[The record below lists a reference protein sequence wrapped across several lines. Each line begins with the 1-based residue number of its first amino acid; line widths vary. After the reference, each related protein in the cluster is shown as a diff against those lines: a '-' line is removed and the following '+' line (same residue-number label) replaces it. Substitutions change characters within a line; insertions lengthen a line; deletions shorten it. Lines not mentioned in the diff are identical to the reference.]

1 MNENQVTCD
10 DAVLQDMLLSDQC
23 SEPSEQLVAHI
34 ETCTR
39 CQHKIADLAGPRA
52 LWEGVKS
59 AISDADELDQQRRFP
74 PVNLDQSAFHWTE
87 SMAKQ
92 LLSPPTHPEMLGRL
106 GRYEVERLI
115 GSGGMGVVFKAFDTE
130 LNRPVAIKLL
140 APYLA
145 GSGPARQRFARE
157 ARAAAAVVHQHVVPI
172 HNVET
177 ERDSPF
183 IVMQF
188 VSGESLQARIDRTG
202 PLQLCEILRI
212 GMQVADGLSAAHQQG
227 LVHRDI
233 KPSNILLEED
243 VDRALISDFGLAR
256 AADDASLTRTGFH
269 PGTPQYM
276 SPEQASGQ
284 IVDARSDLFSLGSM
298 LYTMCTGRPPF
309 RAENSLSVM
318 RRITE
323 SEPTPIQEI
332 NPNIPE
338 RMSAVITKLMTKSV
352 QDRLSS
358 AAEVRELLEALLS
371 HVQQPLS
378 SSLPT
383 LPWLLSPEAAPTTS
397 KSKGRWLNMKTL
409 VLGNSLLIGCV
420 AFLMWPSD
428 PEPVQQSAASPQD
441 SHQGSLQ
448 ETPVDNGGLSQEETA
463 RLERLI
469 KDNPLIVVGKLQ
481 EGEPTGSARSHLFE
495 TNQILKGKPIK
506 IDVLFSHITAVGPVD
521 PTANQNPAANLPRLN
536 AGEYL
541 LILQQEVVVSSFA
554 VSIFGLSVTPEK
566 TFKHF
571 ILRDG
576 QQHAAWTL
584 NSPQA
589 AYIRQFL
596 TLVQSKKAD
605 KEVLGHGYSRQGDFI
620 YFNEQRIDQA
630 GREDFDRFAK
640 STNLKLTPCAGVD
653 AASFKALSEEY
664 TKDKNKVYYKWISNK
679 RFWVTELPLADAQS
693 FEVISSNLA
702 KDAKS
707 AWWYGEP
714 LPGVDPKTV
723 ELVNPGFVWKDAK
736 NVWYQ
741 REKMSGVDAKT
752 FRHLDQAF
760 YRDAN
765 RVYWSTTPLEGV
777 DLDTFRTFGDDSP
790 YAADR
795 RSVWKGNTKITGF
808 DAATFQAVHQSV
820 NKDKNGVYAGEHVI
834 ENADT
839 KSFLKVAD
847 LDTSLSALLAD
858 EHQYYVFLP
867 YYGDV
872 YQVTSTA
879 NSLNVKRSIWHAAMK
894 QKDPVA
900 IATAELGESG
910 WKNLNIAADPA
921 INTGPLK
928 DRETH
933 LLKLFTPQFIKA
945 WEIIRERKIQN
956 NSVVQTTPAEPLVQ
970 ETPPEKE
977 KRSSEGWRSDIVAF
991 DTYLGE
997 LVGKAR
1003 IPDRPSLEKRVTIV
1017 PGSEET
1023 SSEVLPVTDG
1033 AGGFVDL
1040 APTEDSVQFQ
1050 VNKALKGQKVK
1061 WEFGLAL
1068 DAATSFNGVTQLQP
1082 KVATNVNASSFLAAI
1097 MIKTTTQLDFKA
1109 GDVVTLEAT
1118 IGDASENRG
1127 LAGLLAPVG
1136 PVAIYHLDSTTHPV
1150 FWLGLKEVEISGPT
1164 RKTVPLRQPT
1174 PEVTAFAKDLLQAC
1188 MVYDEKMLIQVY
1200 ASEVQLLP
1208 DNRLFSFGLEVP
1220 GKMTEYGVPVKRDD
1234 MLVALKKQ
1242 AARVPLPSSVV
1253 GMMVSSF
1260 QIEQLDV
1267 AVGDY
1272 ATEPNQPSESLFR
1285 ALRFK
1290 IEENDVLLK
1299 VSVPGAFRFVQLRKK
1314 DEQWQVIAE
1323 Y

>member
-1 MNENQVTCD
+1 MNNKQVTCD
-10 DAVLQDMLLSDQC
+10 DAPLEAILRYDQP
-23 SEPSEQLVAHI
+23 SEPSDELLAHV

-39 CQHKIADLAGPRA
+39 CQERLSELAGPA
-52 LWEGVKS
+52 AMWHGVK
-59 AISDADELDQQRRFP
+59 DAVSETAGSNRQRSFP
-74 PVNLDQSAFHWTE
+74 PVNLDQSAIHWTE

-145 GSGPARQRFARE
+145 SSGPARKRFSRE
-157 ARAAAAVVHQHVVPI
+157 ARAAAAVVHPHVVPI

-177 ERDSPF
+177 ERETPF
-183 IVMQF
+183 IVMQY
-188 VSGESLQARIDRTG
+188 VSGESLQARIDRDG
-202 PLQLCEILRI
+202 ALELCEILRI

-227 LVHRDI
+227 IVHRDI

-284 IVDARSDLFSLGSM
+284 SVDARSDLFSLGSM

-332 NPNIPE
+332 NPNIPKW
-338 RMSAVITKLMTKSV
+338 MSAVITKLMTKSV

-383 LPWLLSPEAAPTTS
+383 LPWLLSREADPKTS
-397 KSKGRWLNMKTL
+397 ESKRRWLNMKTL
-409 VLGNSLLIGCV
+409 ILGISLLIGCV
-420 AFLMWPSD
+420 AFFMVPTD
-428 PEPVQQSAASPQD
+428 PVPVQQNTSPQ
-441 SHQGSLQ
+441 G
-448 ETPVDNGGLSQEETA
+448 TVVDNGVLSQEEKA

-469 KDNPLIVVGKLQ
+469 NNNPLVVVGKLH
-481 EGEPTGSARSHLFE
+481 EGQPTGSLNSHLFE
-495 TNQILKGKPIK
+495 TKQILKGNPVK
-506 IDVLFSHITAVGPVD
+506 INALFSHISAVDPVD
-521 PTANQNPAANLPRLN
+521 PRELQNPAVGLPRLK

-541 LILQQEVVVSSFA
+541 LVLQQEEVSNSFA
-554 VSIFGLSVTPEK
+554 VSVFGLNITPEK
-566 TFKHF
+566 TFNHF

-576 QQHAAWTL
+576 QQHAAWPVD
-584 NSPQA
+584 SPQA

-596 TLVQSKKAD
+596 TLVQSKETD

-630 GREDFDRFAK
+630 GRKDFDRFAK

-664 TKDKNKVYYKWISNK
+664 TKDKNKVYYKWISNE
-679 RFWVTELPLADAQS
+679 RFWVVELPLADAHS

-702 KDAKS
+702 KDAKNV
-707 AWWYGEP
+707 WWYGEP

-736 NVWYQ
+736 SVWYQ
-741 REKMSGVDAKT
+741 REKISGADAKT

-765 RVYWSTTPLEGV
+765 RVYWSMTPLDGA

-795 RSVWKGNTKITGF
+795 RSVWKGNTIITGY
-808 DAATFQAVHQSV
+808 DAPTFQAIHQSV
-820 NKDKNGVYAGEHVI
+820 IKDKNGVYAGEHAI
-834 ENADT
+834 ENADP

-858 EHQYYVFLP
+858 EHHYYVFLP

-879 NSLNVKRSIWHAAMK
+879 NSLNITRSIWPPGIK

-900 IATAELGESG
+900 IATAELGEAG
-910 WKNLNIAADPA
+910 WTNLNIAADPA
-921 INTGPLK
+921 INTVQLK
-928 DRETH
+928 DRESH
-933 LLKLFTPQFIKA
+933 LLNLFTPQFTKA
-945 WEIIRERKIQN
+945 WEIIRERKVQN
-956 NSVVQTTPAEPLVQ
+956 NAVAQTTPAEQLLQ
-970 ETPPEKE
+970 EDMPEKE
-977 KRSSEGWRSDIVAF
+977 KRSSEGWQSDIVAF

-997 LVGKAR
+997 LAGKSR
-1003 IPDRPSLEKRVTIV
+1003 VPDKPSLEERVTLV
-1017 PGSEET
+1017 PGGGEMN
-1023 SSEVLPVTDG
+1023 SEVMPVTDG
-1033 AGGFVDL
+1033 AGGYVDM
-1040 APTEDSVQFQ
+1040 APAEDTVQFQ
-1050 VNKALKGQKVK
+1050 VNNALKGQKVK
-1061 WEFGLAL
+1061 WEFELAL
-1068 DAATSFNGVTQLQP
+1068 DVAVAFNGVAQLQP
-1082 KVATNVNASSFLAAI
+1082 KVAANQNAQSFLAAI
-1097 MIKTTTQLDFKA
+1097 MLKTTTQLDFKA
-1109 GDVVTLEAT
+1109 GDIVKLEAT
-1118 IGDASENRG
+1118 IGDASQNRG
-1127 LAGLLAPVG
+1127 LAALLAPAG

-1150 FWLGLKEVEISGPT
+1150 FWLGLKDVKISGPT
-1164 RKTVPLRQPT
+1164 RKTTARIQPA
-1174 PEVTAFAKDLLQAC
+1174 PEVTAFAKELLRAS
-1188 MVYDEKMLIQVY
+1188 MLYDEKELNKLY
-1200 ASEVQLLP
+1200 APQVQLLP
-1208 DNRLFSFGLEVP
+1208 GSRLFHFGLEVP
-1220 GKMTEYGVPVKRDD
+1220 GKTTEYGVPVKRAELL
-1234 MLVALKKQ
+1234 MAIKKQ
-1242 AARVPLPSSVV
+1242 AAVDPIPSLFIGQFISLYR
-1253 GMMVSSF
+1253 
-1260 QIEQLDV
+1260 IEQLDV
-1267 AVGDY
+1267 PVGDY
-1272 ATEPNQPSESLFR
+1272 ATEPNQPNESLYR
-1285 ALRFK
+1285 SMIFK
-1290 IEENDVLLK
+1290 IKENDVLLK
-1299 VSVPGAFRFVQLRKK
+1299 LSVPGAFGFVQLRKL
-1314 DEQWQVIAE
+1314 DDQWKVIAE

>member
-10 DAVLQDMLLSDQC
+10 DAVLQDMLLSDPC
-23 SEPSEQLVAHI
+23 SEPSEQLLAHI

-39 CQHKIADLAGPRA
+39 CQHKITDLAGSPA
-52 LWEGVKS
+52 LWDGVKA
-59 AISDADELDQQRRFP
+59 AISDADELDQHRRFP
-74 PVNLDQSAFHWTE
+74 TVNLDQPAIHWTE
-87 SMAKQ
+87 SMARQ

-145 GSGPARQRFARE
+145 SSGPARKRFARE

-177 ERDSPF
+177 ERESPF

-202 PLQLCEILRI
+202 PLQLCEILRV

-309 RAENSLSVM
+309 RAESSLSVM

-323 SEPTPIQEI
+323 SEPTPIQEF

-338 RMSAVITKLMTKSV
+338 WMSAVITKLMTKSAD
-352 QDRLSS
+352 QRFSS

-383 LPWLLSPEAAPTTS
+383 LPWLLSPEAAPKTS

-409 VLGNSLLIGCV
+409 VLGNSLVIGCV
-420 AFLMWPSD
+420 AFLMWSHD
-428 PEPVQQSAASPQD
+428 P
-441 SHQGSLQ
+441 
-448 ETPVDNGGLSQEETA
+448 
-463 RLERLI
+463 
-469 KDNPLIVVGKLQ
+469 
-481 EGEPTGSARSHLFE
+481 
-495 TNQILKGKPIK
+495 
-506 IDVLFSHITAVGPVD
+506 AV
-521 PTANQNPAANLPRLN
+521 
-536 AGEYL
+536 
-541 LILQQEVVVSSFA
+541 
-554 VSIFGLSVTPEK
+554 
-566 TFKHF
+566 
-571 ILRDG
+571 
-576 QQHAAWTL
+576 
-584 NSPQA
+584 
-589 AYIRQFL
+589 YIRQLL
-596 TLVQSKKAD
+596 TVVQSREAD
-605 KEVLGHGYSRQGDFI
+605 KEVLGHGYTRQGDFI

-640 STNLKLTPCAGVD
+640 STNLKLTPCAGVE

-664 TKDKNKVYYKWISNK
+664 TKDKNKVYYKWISNE
-679 RFWVTELPLADAQS
+679 RFWVVELPLADAQS

-702 KDAKS
+702 RDANS
-707 AWWYGEP
+707 VWWYGEA

-723 ELVNPGFVWKDAK
+723 EIVNPGFVWKDAK
-736 NVWYQ
+736 SVWYQ
-741 REKMSGVDAKT
+741 REKMLGVDAKT

-808 DAATFQAVHQSV
+808 DAATFQAIHQSV
-820 NKDKNGVYAGEHVI
+820 NKDKHAVYAGEHVI
-834 ENADT
+834 ENADS
-839 KSFLKVAD
+839 KSFLKLAD

-879 NSLNVKRSIWHAAMK
+879 NSLNVKRSIWPPGIK
-894 QKDPVA
+894 QKHPVA
-900 IATAELGESG
+900 IATAELGEAG

-921 INTGPLK
+921 INRVALK

-933 LLKLFTPQFIKA
+933 LLKLFTPQFTKA

-956 NSVVQTTPAEPLVQ
+956 SSVAQMTPAEPLLQ
-970 ETPPEKE
+970 EDKPEKA
-977 KRSSEGWRSDIVAF
+977 KQSSEGWRSNIVAF

-1003 IPDRPSLEKRVTIV
+1003 VPDKSSLEKRVTSV

-1023 SSEVLPVTDG
+1023 NSEVLPITDG

-1040 APTEDSVQFQ
+1040 APAEDSVQFQ
-1050 VNKALKGQKVK
+1050 VNEALKGQKVK
-1061 WEFGLAL
+1061 WEFKLAH
-1068 DAATSFNGVTQLQP
+1068 DAATSFIGVAQLQP
-1082 KVATNVNASSFLAAI
+1082 KVATDVNASSFLAAI
-1097 MIKTTTQLDFKA
+1097 VIKTATQCDFKA
-1109 GDVVTLEAT
+1109 GDIVTLEGT
-1118 IGDASENRG
+1118 IGDAAENRG

-1150 FWLGLKEVEISGPT
+1150 FWLGLKDVTISGPT

-1174 PEVTAFAKDLLQAC
+1174 PEITAFAKDLLRAC
-1188 MVYDEKMLIQVY
+1188 MVYDEKKLNQLY

-1220 GKMTEYGVPVKRDD
+1220 GMMTEYGVPVKRDE

-1242 AARVPLPSSVV
+1242 AARDPLPSFVV

-1260 QIEQLDV
+1260 RIEQVDV

-1272 ATEPNQPSESLFR
+1272 ATVPNQPSESLFR
-1285 ALRFK
+1285 SLRFK

-1299 VSVPGAFRFVQLRKK
+1299 VSVPGAFRFVQLRKIK
-1314 DEQWQVIAE
+1314 EQWQVIAE

>member
-1 MNENQVTCD
+1 MNNNRVTCD
-10 DAVLQDMLLSDQC
+10 DTALGAILLHDQ
-23 SEPSEQLVAHI
+23 SAEPSEDLLAHV
-34 ETCTR
+34 ETCTL
-39 CQHKIADLAGPRA
+39 CQERLSELAGPA
-52 LWEGVKS
+52 AMWHGVKV
-59 AISDADELDQQRRFP
+59 AISEAVSSDQQRCFP
-74 PVNLDQSAFHWTE
+74 PVNLEQSAIHWTE
-87 SMAKQ
+87 SMARQ
-92 LLSPPTHPEMLGRL
+92 LLSPPSHPEMLGRL

-145 GSGPARQRFARE
+145 SSGPARKRFARE
-157 ARAAAAVVHQHVVPI
+157 ARAAAAVVHPHVVPI

-177 ERDSPF
+177 ERESPF
-183 IVMQF
+183 IVMQY
-188 VSGESLQARIDRTG
+188 VSGESLQARIDRDG
-202 PLQLCEILRI
+202 ALELCEILRI

-227 LVHRDI
+227 IVHRDI

-323 SEPTPIQEI
+323 SEPSPIQEI
-332 NPNIPE
+332 NPNIPKW
-338 RMSAVITKLMTKSV
+338 MSAVITKLMTKSV

-383 LPWLLSPEAAPTTS
+383 LPWLLSSEADPKTS
-397 KSKGRWLNMKTL
+397 ESKRRWLNMKTL
-409 VLGNSLLIGCV
+409 ILGNSLLIGCV
-420 AFLMWPSD
+420 AFLMFPND
-428 PEPVQQSAASPQD
+428 PAPVQQTASSPQ
-441 SHQGSLQ
+441 G
-448 ETPVDNGGLSQEETA
+448 TPVDNGGLRPEEKA
-463 RLERLI
+463 RLESLI
-469 KDNPLIVVGKLQ
+469 KNSPLIVVGNLQ
-481 EGEPTGSARSHLFE
+481 KGEQTGSARSHLFE

-506 IDVLFSHITAVGPVD
+506 IDVLFSHITAVAPID
-521 PTANQNPAANLPRLN
+521 PTANQNPPGNLPGLD

-541 LILQQEVVVSSFA
+541 LVLQQEEVTSSFA
-554 VSIFGLSVTPEK
+554 VSAFGLSVTPEK
-566 TFKHF
+566 TFNHF

-576 QQHAAWTL
+576 KQHAAWPAD
-584 NSPQA
+584 SPQA

-596 TLVQSKKAD
+596 TLVQSKETD

-620 YFNEQRIDQA
+620 YFEKQRIDQA
-630 GREDFDRFAK
+630 GKEDFDRFAR
-640 STNLKLTPCAGVD
+640 STNLKLSQCVDVD

-664 TKDKNKVYYKWISNK
+664 TKDKNKVYYKWISNEH
-679 RFWVTELPLADAQS
+679 FWVVELPLADAQS

-702 KDAKS
+702 KDAKHV
-707 AWWYGEP
+707 WWYGEP
-714 LPGVDPKTV
+714 LPDIDPKTI
-723 ELVNPGFVWKDAK
+723 ELVNPGFVWKDSTS
-736 NVWYQ
+736 VWYQ
-741 REKMSGVDAKT
+741 REKIFGADAT
-752 FRHLDQAF
+752 SFRHLDQAF

-765 RVYWSTTPLEGV
+765 RVYWSTTPLDGA
-777 DLDTFRTFGDDSP
+777 DLDTFRAFGDDSP

-795 RSVWKGNTKITGF
+795 RSVWKGNTRITGY
-808 DAATFQAVHQSV
+808 DASTFQAIHQSV

-839 KSFLKVAD
+839 KTFLKVAD

-879 NSLNVKRSIWHAAMK
+879 NSLNVKRSIWPPGIK

-900 IATAELGESG
+900 IATAELGEAG
-910 WKNLNIAADPA
+910 WKNLNISADPA
-921 INTGPLK
+921 INTVPLK

-933 LLKLFTPQFIKA
+933 LLNLFTTRFTKA
-945 WEIIRERKIQN
+945 WEIIRERRIHN
-956 NSVVQTTPAEPLVQ
+956 NSVAQLTPAEQLLQ
-970 ETPPEKE
+970 EELPEKE
-977 KRSSEGWRSDIVAF
+977 KRSSEGWQSDIVAF

-997 LVGKAR
+997 FVGKAR
-1003 IPDRPSLEKRVTIV
+1003 VPDRPSLEKRVTIV
-1017 PGSEET
+1017 LGSEET
-1023 SSEVLPVTDG
+1023 NSEVLPITDG

-1040 APTEDSVQFQ
+1040 APAEDSVQFQ
-1050 VNKALKGQKVK
+1050 VNKALKGKKVK

-1068 DAATSFNGVTQLQP
+1068 DAATSFNGVAQLQP
-1082 KVATNVNASSFLAAI
+1082 KVASNVNVNAFLAAI
-1097 MIKTTTQLDFKA
+1097 VINTTTQLDFKA
-1109 GDVVTLEAT
+1109 GDIVRLEAT
-1118 IGDASENRG
+1118 IGDASENKG
-1127 LAGLLAPVG
+1127 LAGLLAPSG

-1150 FWLGLKEVEISGPT
+1150 FWLGLKDVKISGPT
-1164 RKTVPLRQPT
+1164 RKTAALRQPT

-1188 MVYDEKMLIQVY
+1188 MVYDEKKLNQVY
-1200 ASEVQLLP
+1200 AAEVQLLP
-1208 DNRLFSFGLEVP
+1208 GNRLFYFGLEVA
-1220 GKMTEYGVPVKRDD
+1220 GKMTESGVPVKRDE

-1242 AARVPLPSSVV
+1242 AARDPLPSFIAGTVV
-1253 GMMVSSF
+1253 NSF
-1260 QIEQLDV
+1260 RIEQLDI

-1272 ATEPNQPSESLFR
+1272 VTEPNQPSESLYR
-1285 ALRFK
+1285 SLRFR
-1290 IEENDVLLK
+1290 IADNDVLLK
-1299 VSVPGAFRFVQLRKK
+1299 LSVPGAFRFVQLRKL
-1314 DEQWQVIAE
+1314 DNQWKVIAE
-1323 Y
+1323 F